1 MHRWGTPPNRQ
12 RQPTKPRRSSRP
24 PWAGATVLA
33 LIGSDGVS
41 LGKAD
46 NASDNGSHPEGPTA
60 AASRALRLLAFSK
73 RLQPMSALPPK
84 ADIRRC
90 DYDAALCQ
98 KQTFGAASRNVVI
111 RSPLRRPKLGC
122 PSHALPASTT

>member
-84 ADIRRC
+84 ADILYGDRHVCFVPKADIINR
-90 DYDAALCQ
+90 AA
-98 KQTFGAASRNVVI
+98 
-111 RSPLRRPKLGC
+111 PP
-122 PSHALPASTT
+122 